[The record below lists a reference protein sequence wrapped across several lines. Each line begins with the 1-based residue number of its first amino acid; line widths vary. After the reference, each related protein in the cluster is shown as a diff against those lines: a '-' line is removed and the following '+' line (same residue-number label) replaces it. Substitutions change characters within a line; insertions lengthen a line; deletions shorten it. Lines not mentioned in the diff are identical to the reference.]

1 MKAWIRWQ
9 DWVTIASGV
18 TLILAPWIFG
28 LLATTAFAIDAWFVG
43 VLTIAAS
50 VGPLA
55 QPQRF
60 VTEWITLLLGI
71 WLFLSPRVLSFLTES
86 TATTAAWII
95 GLLLIVTSGLTLGGT
110 RRFHAGV
117 PT

>member
-18 TLILAPWIFG
+18 ALILAPWIFG
-28 LLATTAFAIDAWFVG
+28 VLSITAFTIDAWFVG
-43 VLTIAAS
+43 VLSIAVALVS
-50 VGPLA
+50 LS

-71 WLFLSPRVLSFLTES
+71 WLLFSPWALSFLTVS
-86 TATTAAWII
+86 AATLSAWTI
-95 GLLLIVTSGLTLGGT
+95 GLLLIVTSGLILGST